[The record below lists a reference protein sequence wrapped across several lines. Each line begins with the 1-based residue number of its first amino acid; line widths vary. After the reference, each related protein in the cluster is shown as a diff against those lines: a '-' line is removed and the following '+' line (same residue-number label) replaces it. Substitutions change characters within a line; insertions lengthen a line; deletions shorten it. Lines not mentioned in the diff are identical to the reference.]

1 MKKRKLMVMF
11 INTLMA
17 LCPLVSCSH
26 TCSHIWEEATC
37 EKPQT
42 CSLCKEEKGEKLGHS
57 YVDGKCSRCG
67 KIDENYVEP
76 IVSFA
81 LEEKKKEI
89 TKYRDC
95 ILNNVD
101 DTLGS
106 SINNIFESRLN
117 EIEKAKT
124 IIDINRIA
132 DECIKEIQNIIP
144 LANGEFDYS
153 SISENEKKEALV
165 LLDDYIFRNNLGG
178 IATSRYRTLNLNS
191 TTKEQWIK
199 FFGEEGSVYQ
209 TSKDKYWEVKPFLS
223 NRYFLKGLSLSL
235 PKEDEEEINE
245 TSFYKIDYSK
255 YDFYKYDKELASKY
269 FALAVKEMDMIS
281 PSLEE
286 EKLNIELEIAF
297 GTKTEQN
304 ELTFNS
310 LKNNIES
317 AFNEISVSEGKIVLE
332 VKPWYGIT
340 FSEIYSK
347 KNYNG
352 QFDLSY
358 DKISGSSYDE
368 LMDYKLLSSSKQI
381 SNGLTINW
389 SIDTNN
395 IEDDCIVFKGKRFTY
410 DSLISL
416 LEGTQTISKGAITF
430 GS

>member
-1 MKKRKLMVMF
+1 M
-11 INTLMA
+11 
-17 LCPLVSCSH
+17 
-26 TCSHIWEEATC
+26 
-37 EKPQT
+37 
-42 CSLCKEEKGEKLGHS
+42 
-57 YVDGKCSRCG
+57 
-67 KIDENYVEP
+67 
-76 IVSFA
+76 
-81 LEEKKKEI
+81 
-89 TKYRDC
+89 
-95 ILNNVD
+95 
-101 DTLGS
+101 
-106 SINNIFESRLN
+106 
-117 EIEKAKT
+117 
-124 IIDINRIA
+124 
-132 DECIKEIQNIIP
+132 
-144 LANGEFDYS
+144 
-153 SISENEKKEALV
+153 
-165 LLDDYIFRNNLGG
+165 
-178 IATSRYRTLNLNS
+178 NS
-191 TTKEQWIK
+191 TTKEQWIN
-199 FFGEEGSVYQ
+199 FFGEEGSIYQ

-255 YDFYKYDKELASKY
+255 YDYYKYDKELASKY
-269 FALAVKEMDMIS
+269 FALAVKEMDMVS

-286 EKLNIELEIAF
+286 TLNIELEIAF

-317 AFNEISVSEGKIVLE
+317 AFNDISVSEGKIVLE

-352 QFDLSY
+352 QFDLSF
-358 DKISGSSYDE
+358 DKISGSGYDE

-395 IEDDCIVFKGKRFTY
+395 IEEDCIIFKGKRFTY

-416 LEGTQTISKGAITF
+416 LEGTQTISKGVITF
-430 GS
+430 AA

>member
-1 MKKRKLMVMF
+1 
-11 INTLMA
+11 
-17 LCPLVSCSH
+17 
-26 TCSHIWEEATC
+26 
-37 EKPQT
+37 
-42 CSLCKEEKGEKLGHS
+42 
-57 YVDGKCSRCG
+57 
-67 KIDENYVEP
+67 
-76 IVSFA
+76 
-81 LEEKKKEI
+81 
-89 TKYRDC
+89 
-95 ILNNVD
+95 
-101 DTLGS
+101 
-106 SINNIFESRLN
+106 
-117 EIEKAKT
+117 
-124 IIDINRIA
+124 
-132 DECIKEIQNIIP
+132 
-144 LANGEFDYS
+144 
-153 SISENEKKEALV
+153 
-165 LLDDYIFRNNLGG
+165 
-178 IATSRYRTLNLNS
+178 
-191 TTKEQWIK
+191 
-199 FFGEEGSVYQ
+199 
-209 TSKDKYWEVKPFLS
+209 
-223 NRYFLKGLSLSL
+223 
-235 PKEDEEEINE
+235 
-245 TSFYKIDYSK
+245 
-255 YDFYKYDKELASKY
+255 
-269 FALAVKEMDMIS
+269 MDMIS

-332 VKPWYGIT
+332 VKPWYGKV

-416 LEGTQTISKGAITF
+416 LEGTQTISKGTITF
-430 GS
+430 GSWLYKYYFNNIFLV